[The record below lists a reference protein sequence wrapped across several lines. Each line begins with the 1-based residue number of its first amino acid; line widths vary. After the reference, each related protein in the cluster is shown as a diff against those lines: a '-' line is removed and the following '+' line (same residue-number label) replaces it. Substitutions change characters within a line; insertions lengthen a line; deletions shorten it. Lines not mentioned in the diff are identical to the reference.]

1 MKIIAQGAARDGGT
15 GHRRSPGSG
24 RPKARDTTLATAR
37 ARLRVRACCLAVT
50 LGLGLAAALPAV
62 ASGYPDRPIQ
72 LVVGYGAGG
81 STDVCFRALATQV
94 SADLGQQVVI
104 QNRPGAGSSLS
115 ISWLKAQ
122 PADGYSIGAFSTAA
136 VLNQFLN
143 SKTGYDVQRDLTPV
157 ALLARY
163 QAGLLVRP
171 DSPWKSVADVIEAA
185 RTRKDGVTFATAG
198 IGTPQH
204 LTISQLART
213 SKSNWVHVPFKGGV
227 DATTAVVSGDVDVLS
242 QTAEWAPYVRDGRL
256 KLLAVYTETRMKEF
270 PDAPTLKEVGYDI
283 VAPSMFGVVGP
294 KGLPAPIVTRLDKA
308 FRDAAASQAFVHC
321 ADQFALKIDVR
332 PADGFAKV
340 IDQTVN
346 DWAEVSRSFANE

>member
-1 MKIIAQGAARDGGT
+1 MQQDVQQGAIRQGR
-15 GHRRSPGSG
+15 HRPV
-24 RPKARDTTLATAR
+24 AR
-37 ARLRVRACCLAVT
+37 ARRRLHRQGHCAGPGLRQASALALALISAAV
-50 LGLGLAAALPAV
+50 LAAPTAAE
-62 ASGYPDRPIQ
+62 ASGYPERPIQ

-143 SKTGYDVQRDLTPV
+143 SKTGYDVQRDLTPI
-157 ALLARY
+157 ALVARY

-171 DSPWKSVADVIEAA
+171 DSPWNSVGDVIEAA
-185 RTRKDGVTFATAG
+185 SKRKDGVTFATAG
-198 IGTPQH
+198 VGTPQH
-204 LTISQLART
+204 LTISQLARIT
-213 SKSNWVHVPFKGGV
+213 KSNWVHVPFKGGV
-227 DATTAVVSGDVDVLS
+227 DATTAVVSGEVDVLS

-270 PDAPTLKEVGYDI
+270 DKAPTLREAGYDI
-283 VAPSMFGVVGP
+283 VAPSMFGVVAP
-294 KGLPAPIVTRLDKA
+294 KGLPEAITRRLDQA
-308 FRDAAASQAFVHC
+308 FRDAAASPAFVNC

-332 PADGFAKV
+332 PADGFATV
-340 IDQTVN
+340 IDDTVKG
-346 DWAEVSRSFANE
+346 WSEISRSFAND